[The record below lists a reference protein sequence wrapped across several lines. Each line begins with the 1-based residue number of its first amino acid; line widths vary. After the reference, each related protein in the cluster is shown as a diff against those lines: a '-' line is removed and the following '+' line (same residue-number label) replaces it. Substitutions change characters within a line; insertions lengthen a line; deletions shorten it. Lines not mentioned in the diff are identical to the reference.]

1 MPNRPKLTDDERTL
15 RRMSTISQRG
25 LLRLATSRPC
35 SLKAGRDHT
44 INGER
49 VHVTAVNHTTLGAIT
64 HDEARLLGHK
74 GTAAFKRAWV
84 LDRDVAWL
92 DAADRTDAEVLDRF
106 TTRWAH
112 RAAWFV
118 RYQPAEQPRFLATQH
133 DILRGGDQYTANRA
147 RSIDP
152 EAEVIDEAT
161 QARYSK
167 DALGFCIGRQ
177 LNRQREEKAKRD
189 TRARQFRSAA

>member
-1 MPNRPKLTDDERTL
+1 MISHHQP
-15 RRMSTISQRG
+15 MSTIPQRG
-25 LLRLATSRPC
+25 LLQLATGRPC
-35 SLKAGRDHT
+35 RLKAGRDHT
-44 INGER
+44 INSER
-49 VHVTAVNHTTLGAIT
+49 IHVTAVDRVELGAIT
-64 HDEARLLGHK
+64 HDQARLLGHK

-84 LDRDVAWL
+84 LAREVAWL
-92 DAADRTDAEVLDRF
+92 DAADRTDAEVLERF

-112 RAAWFV
+112 RGAWFV
-118 RYQPAEQPRFLATQH
+118 RYHAAEEPRFMADQH
-133 DILRGGDQYTANRA
+133 GRAHGDGQYTTSAA

-152 EAEVIDEAT
+152 DAECIDEAT

-189 TRARQFRSAA
+189 TRARQFRNAA